1 MGRLDPDNAE
11 LAHRETVTLMHGSIY
26 KMAVEEQRRSHVW
39 GGNRMS
45 HTKIE
50 RCLLGQERLCIWHAV
65 GADDSNR

>member
-26 KMAVEEQRRSHVW
+26 KMAVEEQRRSH

-50 RCLLGQERLCIWHAV
+50 RCLLGQERLCMWHTM
-65 GADDSNR
+65 GTDGSIR